1 MMAWFKQH
9 LPTPESVQN
18 NRWLRWM
25 GPSLAHP
32 RLWRMS
38 RKGLALGMS
47 IGIFFGLL
55 VPVAQIPLSAL
66 VAVAMRAN
74 LPVAMGSTL
83 VTNPITFGP
92 LYYAAYQV
100 GVSIVGTPPKPAAD
114 AQEVMAQAPD
124 PQVVERLGW
133 RQQLRQL
140 WRYLT
145 GVGKPLVVGLAL
157 FAVLGGFLTYFISS
171 LIWTLGVRRR
181 RRQRLAQRRQRKGL
195 S

>member
-55 VPVAQIPLSAL
+55 IPVAQIPLSAL
-66 VAVAMRAN
+66 AAVAMRAN
-74 LPVAMGSTL
+74 LPVALGSTL
-83 VTNPITFGP
+83 VSNPITFGP

-100 GVSIVGTPPKPAAD
+100 GVSIVGETPKPAAD

-157 FAVLGGFLTYFISS
+157 FAVLGGFFTYFISS
-171 LIWTLGVRRR
+171 LVWTLRVRRR
-181 RRQRLAQRRQRKGL
+181 RRQRLEQRRQSKGL